1 MKRISVA
8 RSLLAALLIA
18 GPATGFAQ
26 QTQKTDGNSPTT
38 TGPGSAAGKQKTDG
52 DSPTM
57 TGPGSAASKQ
67 RTDGDSPSMVG
78 PGSGAAKQAA
88 QSLSHGDPS
97 QLKKN

>member
-1 MKRISVA
+1 MV
-8 RSLLAALLIA
+8 
-18 GPATGFAQ
+18 
-26 QTQKTDGNSPTT
+26 
-38 TGPGSAAGKQKTDG
+38 GPGSGASKTASKQRTDG

-57 TGPGSAASKQ
+57 VGPGSGASKQ